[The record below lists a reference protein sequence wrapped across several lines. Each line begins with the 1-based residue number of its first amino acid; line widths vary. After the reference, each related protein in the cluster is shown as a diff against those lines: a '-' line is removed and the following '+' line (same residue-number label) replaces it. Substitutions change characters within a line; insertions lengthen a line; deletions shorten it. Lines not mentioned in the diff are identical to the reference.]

1 MLAASISKNPNSNS
15 GGNTAAKTTENQPE
29 DPPIDINDGNRH
41 EFEKAASLIGMRYK
55 QRKLNLASKDTAN
68 DNNNAMSNPP

>member
-1 MLAASISKNPNSNS
+1 MNN
-15 GGNTAAKTTENQPE
+15 GGNTAEKTKEEQPE

-55 QRKLNLASKDTAN
+55 QRKLNLASKDT
-68 DNNNAMSNPP
+68 NNNNITSNPLKLDSPKEQKK